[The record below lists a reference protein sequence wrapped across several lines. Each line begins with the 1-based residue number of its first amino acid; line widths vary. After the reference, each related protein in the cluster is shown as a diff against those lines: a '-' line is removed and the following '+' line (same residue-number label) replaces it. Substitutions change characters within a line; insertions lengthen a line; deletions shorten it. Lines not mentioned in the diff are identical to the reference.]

1 MDNKLHIKKR
11 QDVRKKESYGVIS
24 LRIKAKTAEQLDKIA
39 NEANISRSEL
49 INIML
54 ECGIEN
60 CKIVDE

>member
-11 QDVRKKESYGVIS
+11 QDVRKNERYGVIS
-24 LRIKAKTAEQLDKIA
+24 LRIKARTAEQLDKIA
-39 NEANISRSEL
+39 KDANLSRSEL

-54 ECGIEN
+54 EYGIAN